1 MAFQKGHKKVGG
13 KKKGSRNKSTVLLEF
28 AKEITAEEKQI
39 LFREV
44 YNQTL
49 ELVRA
54 KNVTIINTLINKM
67 FPNLEPEAAKNPFG
81 DNKPKTITIEFV
93 G

>member
-1 MAFQKGHKKVGG
+1 MAFQKGHKKIGG
-13 KKKGSRNKSTVLLEF
+13 KKKGSRNKSAVLLEF
-28 AKEITAEEKQI
+28 AKEITQEEKQT

-67 FPNLEPEAAKNPFG
+67 FPSLESEPAKNPFP

-93 G
+93 

>member
-13 KKKGSRNKSTVLLEF
+13 KKKGSKNKSALLFEF
-28 AKEITAEEKQI
+28 AKQITEEEKQV

-44 YNQTL
+44 YKQTL

-67 FPNLEPEAAKNPFG
+67 FPNLEPEPAKNPFA
-81 DNKPKTITIEFV
+81 DNKPKTITVEFV
-93 G
+93 